1 MKTNKKDFNNLPVIT
16 YAKTN
21 SINTKDSYCGSI
33 EEQIEAMRYWAR
45 LNQSTILKEY
55 RDECV
60 SGFNKIPPSLFEMLD
75 AIKHGLIVP
84 TYVVV
89 CDFTR
94 VSRNIKVSEYYR
106 SVTKSKSVNT
116 ISLSDYYT
124 NIPEQ
129 LDNDCKFNSESSF
142 VNSFFKNLK

>member
-16 YAKTN
+16 YARTN
-21 SINTKDSYCGSI
+21 TINTQGSYCGSI
-33 EEQIEAMRYWAR
+33 DEQIEAMRYWAR

-55 RDECV
+55 IDECV
-60 SGFNKIPPSLFEMLD
+60 SGINEKPPSLCEMLD

-84 TYVVV
+84 AYVVV

-94 VSRNIKVSEYYR
+94 VSRNIKVSEYFR
-106 SVTKSKSVNT
+106 CVTKSKNVST
-116 ISLSDYYT
+116 ISLSNFYT

-129 LDNDCKFNSESSF
+129 LDNESESIYRSL
-142 VNSFFKNLK
+142 FKKLK